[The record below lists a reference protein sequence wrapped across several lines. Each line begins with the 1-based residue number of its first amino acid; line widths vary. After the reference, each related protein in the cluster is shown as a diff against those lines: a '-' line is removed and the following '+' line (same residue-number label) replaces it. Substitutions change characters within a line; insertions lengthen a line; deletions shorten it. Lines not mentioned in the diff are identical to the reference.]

1 MSLKNYI
8 FATINTKS
16 TTTFQSR
23 GEEPAVDTTLPTII
37 EGDSTETSMNWIK
50 KAWNFVSIEPVMVC
64 WILPSCLLYI
74 AIENLSLEK
83 SCRVNYGYSDLVC
96 DNMIDKSINNIDCV
110 EVRARKSDTNETID
124 LDHDLAYNAS
134 YIKAYNGSEL
144 IDLNISESKSDL
156 EEQVCKA
163 EIDSQILDSALNVY
177 TAPFDTVFGI
187 LMILFAGGWSDK
199 KGKRKPC
206 MLLPLIGETASLF
219 VLLISAIFMKQL
231 PLQFNMILSKLL
243 PAMAGGQNLMLMGV
257 YSYLTE
263 MTEEKDRTFRFGIF
277 AVFVPLIPVVSL
289 PFSGIL
295 FQSLGYVK
303 LLLLCIPINVLGCL
317 YIIFILKEV
326 DHSKIQSTNG
336 AVTNGTEGTDNPG
349 FELKETAPQT
359 TTAATNGNGTTSPT
373 QVAEAKKTNAFVEFF
388 NPAVAVG
395 CIQVILRERAHNG
408 RKIIWLLLIMYFIAI
423 GPAFGEEPNE
433 YNFTRIVLN
442 WDGLQYSPF
451 ATYGNF
457 ISLTGTMIM
466 VGGLSKLFHLT
477 DPLVGFLATAFSAVS
492 RLFYTAASTSTMLY
506 VARTIDMFVSVRA
519 LTLKS
524 IISVFVD
531 STELGRIF
539 SIIGIIEA
547 FAKFVFVSVYSLI
560 YQYTLETLP
569 SAFYLCTFVC
579 LVVVAVIYSF
589 LYFIVKKKHARE
601 AAQAAQTPQPPNNTE
616 NAAETGDVWKSSTE
630 QNTHM

>member
-23 GEEPAVDTTLPTII
+23 GEEPSSVDTTTSTDI
-37 EGDSTETSMNWIK
+37 EGDSSESSMNWIK
-50 KAWNFVSIEPVMVC
+50 KVWSFITIEPVMVC

-110 EVRARKSDTNETID
+110 EVRGRMKSDTNESME
-124 LDHDLAYNAS
+124 LDHDLFYNTTR
-134 YIKAYNGSEL
+134 IKSFNGSEVV
-144 IDLNISESKSDL
+144 DLKFTLTDL
-156 EEQVCKA
+156 EEDVCKA
-163 EIDSQILDSALNVY
+163 EVDSQILDSALNVY

-206 MLLPLIGETASLF
+206 MLLPLIGETASLV

-231 PLQFNMILSKLL
+231 PLEFNMILSKLL
-243 PAMAGGQNLMLMGV
+243 PAMGGGQNLMLMGV

-263 MTEEKDRTFRFGIF
+263 MTAEKDRTFRFGIF

-289 PFSGIL
+289 PWSGIL

-303 LLLLCIPINVLGCL
+303 LLLLCIPINVLGVL

-326 DHSKIQSTNG
+326 DHSQLKSTNG
-336 AVTNGTEGTDNPG
+336 TVANGTTEGTDNPG
-349 FELKETAPQT
+349 FELKESATNISS
-359 TTAATNGNGTTSPT
+359 TNGNGTSSPT
-373 QVAEAKKTNAFVEFF
+373 QVITALKKNAFVEFF
-388 NPAVAVG
+388 NPVVAVG
-395 CIQVILRERAHNG
+395 CIQVILRKREYNG
-408 RKIIWLLLIMYFIAI
+408 RVIIWLLLITYFIAI

-442 WDGLQYSPF
+442 WGGLQYSPF

-457 ISLTGTMIM
+457 ISLIGTTLM
-466 VGGLSKLFHLT
+466 VGGLSKLFHLS
-477 DPLVGFLATAFSAVS
+477 DPLVGFLGTLFSGASRIFYAAAT
-492 RLFYTAASTSTMLY
+492 TSFMLY
-506 VARTIDMFVSVRA
+506 VARTVDMFVSVRA

-524 IISVFVD
+524 IISIYVD

-547 FAKFVFVSVYSLI
+547 FAKFVYVSVYSLI
-560 YQYTLETLP
+560 YQYTLESLP
-569 SAFYLCTFVC
+569 SAFYICSLFC
-579 LVVVAVIYSF
+579 LVIVAIMFAF

-601 AAQAAQTPQPPNNTE
+601 VALSQQQATMPSNPTNSE
-616 NAAETGDVWKSSTE
+616 VWKSSTE

>member
-23 GEEPAVDTTLPTII
+23 GEEPSVDTTLPTII
-37 EGDSTETSMNWIK
+37 EGDSSESSMNWIK

-83 SCRVNYGYSDLVC
+83 SCRVNYGYPDVVC

-110 EVRARKSDTNETID
+110 EVRGRKSDTNGTIE
-124 LDHDLAYNAS
+124 LDHDLMYNSS
-134 YIKAYNGSEL
+134 YNKAYNGSEL
-144 IDLNISESKSDL
+144 INLNISDTKSYL

-231 PLQFNMILSKLL
+231 PLEFNMILSKLL

-277 AVFVPLIPVVSL
+277 AVFVPLIPVFSL

-295 FQSLGYVK
+295 FQTLGYVK

-317 YIIFILKEV
+317 YIIFVLKEV
-326 DHSKIQSTNG
+326 DHSKIQATNG
-336 AVTNGTEGTDNPG
+336 AVSNGTTEGADNPG
-349 FELKETAPQT
+349 FELKESAPQT
-359 TTAATNGNGTTSPT
+359 TTATNGNGATSPT
-373 QVAEAKKTNAFVEFF
+373 PVITALKKNFFVEFF

-395 CIQVILRERAHNG
+395 CIQVILRDRAHNG
-408 RKIIWLLLIMYFIAI
+408 RKVIWLLLIMYFIAI

-442 WDGLQYSPF
+442 WGGLEYSPF

-466 VGGLSKLFHLT
+466 VGGLSKLFHLS
-477 DPLVGFLATAFSAVS
+477 DPLVGFLATTFSSIS
-492 RLFYTAASTSTMLY
+492 RLFYTAAATSTMLY

-560 YQYTLETLP
+560 YQHTLETLP
-569 SAFYLCTFVC
+569 SAFYICSFVC
-579 LVVVAVIYSF
+579 LVVVAVIYAF

-601 AAQAAQTPQPPNNTE
+601 EAQSPSAPAT
-616 NAAETGDVWKSSTE
+616 AAETGDVWKSSTE

>member
-23 GEEPAVDTTLPTII
+23 GEEPSVSTTLPSII
-37 EGDSTETSMNWIK
+37 GDSTKTSMNWIR

-74 AIENLSLEK
+74 AIENLALEK
-83 SCRVNYGYSDLVC
+83 SCRVNSGYPDLVC
-96 DNMIDKSINNIDCV
+96 DNMIDKTINDINCV
-110 EVRARKSDTNETID
+110 EFRESNSDNNGTID
-124 LDHDLAYNAS
+124 SDLIYNAT
-134 YIKAYNGSEL
+134 YIKVYNGSDL
-144 IDLNISESKSDL
+144 IVSNVNRSYL

-163 EIDSQILDSALNVY
+163 EIDSQILDSKLNAI
-177 TAPFDTVFGI
+177 TSPFDTVFGI

-231 PLQFNMILSKLL
+231 PLEFNMVLSKLL

-263 MTEEKDRTFRFGIF
+263 MTEEADRTFRFGIF
-277 AVFVPLIPVVSL
+277 AVFVPLIPVASL

-295 FQSLGYVK
+295 FQTLGYVK
-303 LLLLCIPINVLGCL
+303 LLLLCIPINILGCL
-317 YIIFILKEV
+317 YIIFVLKEV
-326 DHSKIQSTNG
+326 DRSKIQSSNGTATNG
-336 AVTNGTEGTDNPG
+336 TTTEGTDNPG
-349 FELKETAPQT
+349 FEMKESAAQT
-359 TTAATNGNGTTSPT
+359 TTATNGNGVTSTT
-373 QVAEAKKTNAFVEFF
+373 EAITLKKNLCVEFF
-388 NPAVAVG
+388 DPVVAVG
-395 CIQVILRERAHNG
+395 CIQVISKRRAHNG
-408 RKIIWLLLIMYFIAI
+408 HRVIWMLLIMYFIAI

-442 WDGLQYSPF
+442 WGGLEYSPF

-457 ISLTGTMIM
+457 ISLAGTMVM
-466 VGGLSKLFHLT
+466 VLVLSKVFHLS
-477 DPLVGFLATAFSAVS
+477 DPLVGFVATVFSAVS
-492 RLFYTAASTSTMLY
+492 RLVYAAVKSVKTLY
-506 VARTIDMFVSVRA
+506 IARTVDMFVSVRA

-547 FAKFVFVSVYSLI
+547 FAKFVFVSVYSLL

-569 SAFYLCTFVC
+569 SAFYLCSFFC
-579 LVVVAVIYSF
+579 LLIVAVTYSF
-589 LYFIVKKKHARE
+589 LYFIVKKKHLRE
-601 AAQAAQTPQPPNNTE
+601 EATVPATTE
-616 NAAETGDVWKSSTE
+616 NAGEFKLSTE
-630 QNTHM
+630 QNTYM